1 MHEAFVV
8 HGALSPWCITA
19 YVTEE
24 GKFPIL
30 PDGVL
35 APHSDRDIILG
46 QTIKYIFLNYSFWN

>member
-46 QTIKYIFLNYSFWN
+46 QTIKYIF